1 MRQLQ
6 QDKTV
11 YRYCLILGLKVGNKH
26 ETASTG
32 QNYIL
37 ISSIEAYVL
46 PIESIVTMSEFISV

>member
-1 MRQLQ
+1 
-6 QDKTV
+6 
-11 YRYCLILGLKVGNKH
+11 LILGLKVGNKH